1 MDNNQVLDL
10 LVSRSMIDSALKADV
25 LSEIASSGKE
35 VAEILADYQV
45 INSRDDIW
53 PIVASE
59 LGAEYVDLTNFEPPE
74 ALLSLVPAGLARLHG
89 ALPVSYDDDGISVA
103 LTDPLNPQIL
113 EDLRFAIG
121 QEVKLVIA
129 ADHIVEAKINQLY
142 GGEEKAMD
150 DILGQL
156 DGGLKFKGG
165 EAEMEDE
172 ANSAPIMRYVD
183 LVMYQAIKE
192 KASDIHFEPF
202 EHEFKIRYRVDGSLY
217 EMTPPPVHLALPII
231 SRGEGH
237 GEHEHR
243 GAPNSPGRAHRE
255 AGRRAICRY
264 ACFLTP
270 DPVW

>member
-10 LVSRSMIDSALKADV
+10 FVSRSMIDGALKADV
-25 LSEIASSGKE
+25 LAAVENSGKE
-35 VAEILADYQV
+35 AAEILVDYQV
-45 INSRDDIW
+45 VNSRDDIW
-53 PIVASE
+53 PIIAQE
-59 LGAEYVDLTNFEPPE
+59 LGAEFVDFSDFEPPE

-89 ALPVSYDDDGISVA
+89 ALPVAYDEGNISVA

-113 EDLRFAIG
+113 EDLRFAVG
-121 QEVKLVIA
+121 HELTLVVG
-129 ADHIVEAKINQLY
+129 ADHLVEQKINELY

-150 DILGQL
+150 DILSQL
-156 DGGLKFKGG
+156 DGGLTFKGG

-183 LVMYQAIKE
+183 LVLYQAIKE

-202 EHEFKIRYRVDGSLY
+202 ETEFKIRYRVDGMLY

-231 SRGEGH
+231 SRVKVMANMNIAE
-237 GEHEHR
+237 R
-243 GAPNSPGRAHRE
+243 RIPQDGRIVKQVGDQSVDMRVSS
-255 AGRRAICRY
+255 
-264 ACFLTP
+264 L